1 MPTVLNIDSTVGAAC
16 QTDSAEILKVAI
28 TIGEAGAGRTNSRS
42 NTSVGLTPE
51 QANFTNTKVALVY
64 IVGELV
70 ELVAKLEGVSTRK
83 VIHQVTGIRFER
95 LADRNILN
103 RLGNVRR
110 AVEPGSARV
119 SCRHANW
126 AAAVETADAWSY
138 RNAIR
143 AIFFVQIVATEA
155 PADDKL

>member
-1 MPTVLNIDSTVGAAC
+1 M
-16 QTDSAEILKVAI
+16 
-28 TIGEAGAGRTNSRS
+28 GRLDKLRS

-70 ELVAKLEGVSTRK
+70 ELVAKLEGVTARK
-83 VIHQVTGIRFER
+83 ITHQVTGIRFKR

-103 RLGNVRR
+103 RLGDVRR

-119 SCRHANW
+119 SCRHASW
-126 AAAVETADAWSY
+126 AAPVETSDAWSVG
-138 RNAIR
+138 NAVG

-155 PADDKL
+155 RTDDKF

>member
-1 MPTVLNIDSTVGAAC
+1 ARS
-16 QTDSAEILKVAI
+16 
-28 TIGEAGAGRTNSRS
+28 GRTNSRS

-70 ELVAKLEGVSTRK
+70 KLIAKLEGVTARK
-83 VIHQVTGIRFER
+83 VTRQQTGIRFKR

-110 AVEPGSARV
+110 AVESGSARV
-119 SCRHANW
+119 SCRHAGG
-126 AAAVETADAWSY
+126 AAAVETADAWSC
-138 RNAIR
+138 RNTIR
-143 AIFFVQIVATEA
+143 TIFFVQIVTTEA
-155 PADDKL
+155 PTDDKF